1 MSFRPEALVTNCH
14 DYATG
19 IIHTNVNDSST
30 DCNFI
35 SILRYL
41 IKAACPVCPL
51 SIYSGESTEVFFL
64 MVLYRK
70 VIIKKKLSNCDSVY
84 KWGSAHIA
92 YGWFRCLSL
101 IKICTKF
108 NFSIFT
114 NFKLLLISNG
124 YFKD

>member
-41 IKAACPVCPL
+41 IQAACPICPL
-51 SIYSGESTEVFFL
+51 SIYSGESIEVFF
-64 MVLYRK
+64 
-70 VIIKKKLSNCDSVY
+70 
-84 KWGSAHIA
+84 
-92 YGWFRCLSL
+92 
-101 IKICTKF
+101 
-108 NFSIFT
+108 
-114 NFKLLLISNG
+114 NG
-124 YFKD
+124 AL